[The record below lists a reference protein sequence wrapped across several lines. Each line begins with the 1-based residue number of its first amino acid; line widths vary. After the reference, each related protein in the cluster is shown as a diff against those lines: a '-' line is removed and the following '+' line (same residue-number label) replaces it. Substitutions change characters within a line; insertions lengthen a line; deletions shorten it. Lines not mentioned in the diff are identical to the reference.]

1 MEIFQSRKIEL
12 FPFFPYFSVGKGY
25 LSECGPVGAMSRESS
40 RTLSLMMTTMF
51 LLGSAFIPIAQAEG
65 SESDDNAVHYG
76 VEYDWSNLDQDL
88 ETLSGLDFNGILQD
102 VMDAA
107 TEAGFNLVIGQ
118 ATTGSSNFYVSY
130 TEDHSDQT
138 ITNNNEETVDVWSRT
153 TDMTIRHGVL
163 FDGALLT
170 DWSESTF
177 GSAGTSFDIS
187 MASDNEQAISMDV
200 DYIEYFNDDF
210 ELLGADMDFT
220 MAFEIGSELSIDA
233 EFKGDGEQFN
243 IAFDMEA
250 NLRFS
255 LDESH
260 LEWRLGSPS
269 PIYKE
274 LSTHDYVYWDC
285 NDESDSWEWENEIE
299 LYDDCGSLMG
309 TYASSASY
317 DASVS
322 GIPTE
327 EFLMDAGELDIELRD
342 SASDSG
348 TIEEPYMSN
357 WMSFDIDDSLVVT
370 LDDGPTTNVRGCW
383 DCGPANPLMLWL
395 MEYAMEPAVE
405 GVGSEMADDFE
416 DELGEEFEDP
426 FGLAEGNDGDE
437 MFDCGDGTSI
447 YEWEV
452 NDGWEDCSNGLDEEV
467 ITSSVYV
474 DGELSDESEDD
485 WINGQ
490 VSFQGLERLTE
501 EQEMNG
507 PQFQC
512 DDGGSVPFDYV
523 NDGGSDCGDGSDEPE
538 HASDFTCSDG
548 TSIDFSSVND
558 GELDCNDGGDEGIL
572 RMYSVVMN
580 LNDGDTGDTF
590 ASSTQTLCDYWA
602 NVPECHQDIWDWGY
616 SYTSIYFFGDVP
628 GSNVCL
634 EWELYDADNYLL
646 ASGEDC
652 EIIGPRI
659 GGVEIWDDKGTS
671 VSIQGWATDV
681 WETEGHSIRAKVM
694 DSSGTTIYSET
705 VDVGEYNSDI
715 YGDEIEVGAEG
726 TFCVE
731 VSLLDENGV
740 AISTE
745 TDCTEVED
753 EPRPSEK
760 LEKIA
765 EAFGNSNLENT
776 LESFLE
782 NLEDKFSDIG
792 SNEFPYSDGQ
802 FYSFWSDTH
811 ATIVGFGLYVEDATH
826 GVDQTLIGPTTA
838 GYSDNPTAPISV
850 VYLTGQA
857 VIDAVTS
864 SADADTVE
872 EIVDESQHDTS
883 EIEQVLEDAG
893 IDPADLGVGD
903 DSGDDDGESAA
914 EKKAAEGGFVPF
926 ISPISVVIVTV
937 LTGIIASRQSREE
950 E

>member
-1 MEIFQSRKIEL
+1 
-12 FPFFPYFSVGKGY
+12 
-25 LSECGPVGAMSRESS
+25 
-40 RTLSLMMTTMF
+40 MTTMF

-76 VEYDWSNLDQDL
+76 VEYDWSSLDQDL

-107 TEAGFNLVIGQ
+107 DESGFELVIGQ
-118 ATTGSSNFYVSY
+118 ATTGSSNFYVSFS
-130 TEDHSDQT
+130 EDKSDQT
-138 ITNNNEETVDVWSRT
+138 ITDYDGETVEVWSRT
-153 TDMTIRHGVL
+153 TDMTLRHGIL
-163 FDGALLT
+163 FDAALLT

-177 GSAGTSFDIS
+177 GTSETSFDIE
-187 MASDNEQAISMDV
+187 MASDNEQALSIDV
-200 DYIEYFNDDF
+200 SHIEYFNDDSD
-210 ELLGADMDFT
+210 LVGADMDFS
-220 MAFEIGSELSIDA
+220 MALEFGSEMNIDA
-233 EFKGDGEQFN
+233 EFQGDGELFTVDFEMAAN
-243 IAFDMEA
+243 IRIAI
-250 NLRFS
+250 
-255 LDESH
+255 DESH
-260 LEWRLGSPS
+260 LEWRLASPS
-269 PIYKE
+269 SLYKE
-274 LSTHDYVYWDC
+274 LSTHEYIYWNCYDQAG
-285 NDESDSWEWENEIE
+285 SFEWDGGIE
-299 LYDDCGSLMG
+299 LEDECGSMVG
-309 TYASSASY
+309 SYASSASY
-317 DASVS
+317 DASVT

-327 EFLMDAGELDIELRD
+327 EFLMDAGELDIELSD

-348 TIEEPYMSN
+348 TIEIDEGDLMYDGL
-357 WMSFDIDDSLVVT
+357 SFEFEDSLVVS
-370 LDDGPTTNVRGCW
+370 LGDDSTTNVRGCW
-383 DCGPANPLMLWL
+383 DCEPANPMMFWL
-395 MEYAMEPAVE
+395 MEHVLEEAME
-405 GVGSEMADDFE
+405 GVAEEMAEDFE

-426 FGLAEGNDGDE
+426 FGLAEGNDEEE

-447 YEWEV
+447 YEWQV
-452 NDGWEDCSNGLDEEV
+452 NDGWDDCPDGLDEGV

-474 DGELSDESEDD
+474 DGDLSDESEDD

-501 EQEMNG
+501 EQEMDG

-512 DDGGSVPFDYV
+512 DNGGSVPFDYV
-523 NDGGSDCGDGSDEPE
+523 NDGMEDCADGSDEPE

-558 GELDCNDGGDEGIL
+558 GELDCDDGGDEGIL

-580 LNDGDTGDTF
+580 LNDHASGDTF

-646 ASGEDC
+646 ALGEDC

-659 GGVEIWDDKGTS
+659 GSVDIWDDRGTS
-671 VSIQGWATDV
+671 VSIEGWATDT
-681 WETEGHSIRAKVM
+681 WDTEGYSLRAKVM
-694 DSSGTTIYSET
+694 DSSGTTIYSDT
-705 VDVGEYNSDI
+705 IDVDEYSSEI
-715 YGDEIEVGAEG
+715 YDYEIEVGAEG

-745 TDCTEVED
+745 TECTEVED

-765 EAFGNSNLENT
+765 DAFGNSNLENT
-776 LESFLE
+776 LESFFE
-782 NLEDKFSDIG
+782 NLEDKFSDMG
-792 SNEFPYSDGQ
+792 SNEFPYSDGH
-802 FYSFWSDTH
+802 FYAFWSDTH
-811 ATIVGFGLYVEDATH
+811 ATIVGFGLYVEDDQ
-826 GVDQTLIGPTTA
+826 GNDQTLIGPTTA
-838 GYSDNPTAPISV
+838 GYSDTPTAPISV

-857 VIDAVTS
+857 VIDAVTL

-883 EIEQVLEDAG
+883 DIEQVLEDAG